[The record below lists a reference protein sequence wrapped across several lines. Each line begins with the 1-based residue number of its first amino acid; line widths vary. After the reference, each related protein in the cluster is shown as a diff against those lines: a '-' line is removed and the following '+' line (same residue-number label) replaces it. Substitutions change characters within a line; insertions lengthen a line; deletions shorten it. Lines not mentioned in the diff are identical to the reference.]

1 MRTRE
6 VIVFVRRGDEVLAV
20 HRSPDQGGYWHSVA
34 GGVEEGESYADAA
47 VRELEE
53 ETGLVADVASLER
66 TFAYEGI
73 RRRQAGSRPS
83 TGSTT
88 STGGCLPRRRRSSC
102 SGRSPG
108 ISSGRCDR
116 TGAAVPRRR
125 AARSLARDRRDARLQ
140 RDPDR

>member
-1 MRTRE
+1 VRTRE

-73 RRRQAGSRPS
+73 HVESFLAEAPPGWEPTLDWEHDEYRWVSPAQAAELLFWPEPREIVGS
-83 TGSTT
+83 
-88 STGGCLPRRRRSSC
+88 L
-102 SGRSPG
+102 
-108 ISSGRCDR
+108 
-116 TGAAVPRRR
+116 
-125 AARSLARDRRDARLQ
+125 
-140 RDPDR
+140 